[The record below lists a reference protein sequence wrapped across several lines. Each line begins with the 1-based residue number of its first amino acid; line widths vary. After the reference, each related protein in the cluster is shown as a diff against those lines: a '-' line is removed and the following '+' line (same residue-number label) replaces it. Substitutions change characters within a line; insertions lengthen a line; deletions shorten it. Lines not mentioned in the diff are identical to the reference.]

1 MSGTEIRNQHKMNK
15 SIKIQQLKAFFGPLK
30 PWLAGIALLV
40 ILRYTGVLAGI
51 SFLTQSALMKTG
63 AMDFDPA
70 QTEEAEPAFDYSFT
84 IKDLKG
90 NLVDVNEFKGK
101 VIFINL
107 WATWCGPCRV
117 EMPSIQRLYDA
128 MDHDKIVFIMLSLDA
143 EEQHKKIIRYIE
155 DEQHTFPVY
164 TPHKSL
170 PRQLRVPSIPTT
182 FIVDKEGVIKSK
194 EVGAANYDTDEM
206 KEFLNNLAK

>member
-1 MSGTEIRNQHKMNK
+1 MNK
-15 SIKIQQLKAFFGPLK
+15 SIKIQRLKAFFGPLK

-40 ILRYTGVLAGI
+40 VLRYTGVLAGI
-51 SFLTQSALMKTG
+51 SFLAQSALIKTG

-70 QTEEAEPAFDYSFT
+70 EAEKAAPAFDYNFT
-84 IKDLKG
+84 IKDLAG
-90 NLVDVNEFKGK
+90 NLVDMNKFKGK

-117 EMPSIQRLYDA
+117 EMPSIQRLYDDV
-128 MDHDKIVFIMLSLDA
+128 DHDKIVFIMLSLDA
-143 EEQHKKIIRYIE
+143 EEQHKKVIHYIE

-182 FIVDKEGVIKSK
+182 FIVDKEGIIKSK
-194 EVGAANYDTDEM
+194 EVGAANYDTEKM
-206 KEFLNNLAK
+206 REFLSNLAKQAGGG